1 MTDPLPDN
9 LHVIDQQLAELRN
22 QWLSANP
29 RTRKPLT
36 RQIDQLLERRLEV
49 ARTLPPTNP

>member
-22 QWLSANP
+22 QWLAANP

-36 RQIDQLLERRLEV
+36 RQIDRLLERRLEV